1 MHSSTMNRGAKDWK
15 KDRKKN
21 PESAG
26 SKSALGC
33 ALWSYA
39 AIFCVLLAAAQL
51 AGAQTES
58 ILHSFINTPDGDNPR
73 SSVILDAAG
82 NIYGT
87 TLQGGVYGHGSV
99 FMTTPEGKETALY
112 SFTGATDGNYPI
124 AGVVLDKKTGNLYG
138 ATLAG
143 GASGNGTV
151 FEVTPS
157 GKETVLYSFKGGVD
171 GANPYSA
178 PLRAGTNIYGMT
190 EVGGAFG
197 YGTVFKL
204 NAAGN
209 ETVLHSFN
217 SASPT
222 LDGAYPVGDLVLEKG
237 VLYGLTNWGGAFNF
251 GAIFSITTKG
261 VEKVLYSFKGG
272 TTDGYLPYG
281 AVVFDKSGNLYG
293 TTHEGGASGQGIVFE
308 LTPAGTEVVL
318 HSFGANSTDGKTP
331 TAGLIFHKNNF
342 YGTAL
347 QGGSAGLGTVFEITP
362 DGVETVL
369 HSFTGGSDGTNPV
382 GALGLG
388 KKGTLYGT
396 TAQGG
401 ASNFGTVFKVVP

>member
-1 MHSSTMNRGAKDWK
+1 MHSSTINRWAKGWK
-15 KDRKKN
+15 KDR
-21 PESAG
+21 ESEG
-26 SKSALGC
+26 SGSASRY
-33 ALWSYA
+33 ARWQWA
-39 AIFCVLLAAAQL
+39 AIFCLLLTAAQL
-51 AGAQTES
+51 AGAQTEN

-99 FMTTPEGKETALY
+99 FMTTPGGKETALY

-138 ATLAG
+138 TTIAG

-190 EVGGAFG
+190 EAGGAFG

-204 NAAGN
+204 TAAGN
-209 ETVLHSFN
+209 ATVLHSFN

-222 LDGAYPVGDLVLEKG
+222 LDGAYPFGDLVLQKG
-237 VLYGLTNWGGAFNF
+237 VLYGLTNWGGAFNV

-272 TTDGYLPYG
+272 TTDGYFPYG

-293 TTHEGGASGQGIVFE
+293 TTQEGGAFGLGIVFE

-331 TAGLIFHKNNF
+331 IAGLIFHKNNF

-347 QGGSAGLGTVFEITP
+347 GGGSAGLGTVFEITP

-369 HSFTGGSDGTNPV
+369 HSFIGGSDGTYPA

-388 KKGTLYGT
+388 KRNALYGT

-401 ASNFGTVFKVVP
+401 AANFGTVFKVVP